1 MQRPVVVVGGVA
13 QLVYGGRVRRA
24 VSGRRGRRG
33 GGRGIGC
40 RWRCLRVGGRWLW
53 GGGGALE
60 MKVRGGRYGVKVEE
74 GGEYVVRWM
83 VVRFWLGL
91 QWSDLGRVCVESV
104 GSSSSCVRMESRD
117 EAVLLSKIQYL

>member
-53 GGGGALE
+53 GGGGALRVV
-60 MKVRGGRYGVKVEE
+60 MVMVI
-74 GGEYVVRWM
+74 GGEVAGKVGEDTVDLVGALRRVVTW
-83 VVRFWLGL
+83 VVVV
-91 QWSDLGRVCVESV
+91 GRGVYWRCWKLVVVVYE
-104 GSSSSCVRMESRD
+104 
-117 EAVLLSKIQYL
+117 